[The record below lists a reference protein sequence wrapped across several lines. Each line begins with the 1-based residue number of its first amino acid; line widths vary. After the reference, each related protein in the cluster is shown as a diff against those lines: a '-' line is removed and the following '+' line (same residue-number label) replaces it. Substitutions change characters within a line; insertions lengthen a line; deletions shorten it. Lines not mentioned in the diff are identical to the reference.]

1 MDIRQHS
8 LLNFGF
14 DLTYQNSRFELD
26 LTLVDKKKYIN
37 HTELELIQI
46 GSKVFGDVIQDLYI
60 KENKKIVV
68 PISGGLDS
76 RAILSALIELTPA
89 YNINTYTFGT
99 PGTYDYDIGN
109 LVAKKMG
116 TKHVAFDLNKYVYSF
131 EELSDIARRNDYQT
145 TLFHYPPIKDL
156 DALYSDKTIWSGF
169 FGDPSS
175 GSKLILNDDGLNSK
189 EHFIKKNLYANQKIT
204 SISLDKFNEH
214 ILLPHEYLQK
224 GISVYETIDFCNRQ
238 FKYIAPH
245 VLIRGF
251 NYITPFTDKRWIGF
265 ILSIDDKYRIN
276 QNLFKKM
283 LISMFP
289 DAFSIK
295 TKNMLGLPLKVSNLR
310 YIMRKLSHRIQNN
323 INKIYRLFKD
333 KNINYIDFEKGFKT
347 RDDLLSIINHIEKD
361 YEFKRNYKFVYRELL
376 NNHMNDSDSKKYIL
390 LISFYFNSYLNSKQS
405 SIHI

>member
-26 LTLVDKKKYIN
+26 LTLVDKKKYID

-46 GSKVFGDVIQDLYI
+46 GSKVFRDVIQDLYI

-109 LVAKKMG
+109 LVAKKFG

-145 TLFHYPPIKDL
+145 TLFHHPPIRDL

-175 GSKLILNDDGLNSK
+175 GSKLILNDDGLNLK

-276 QNLFKKM
+276 QNLYKKM

-295 TKNMLGLPLKVSNLR
+295 TKNMLGMPLKVSNLR

-361 YEFKRNYKFVYRELL
+361 YEFKRNYNFVYRELL